1 MKAAGEKT
9 EVDMKATLLRIT
21 VTLAM
26 VMAFT
31 AVSAYGQ
38 GVIKRQSFVIPFE
51 FSVGKKVL
59 PAGEYRVSTEAQ
71 LIRIQSTDGKQIASA
86 LPFSTVGTKPGN
98 KVKLTFKRYG
108 DQYQL
113 AQVWLADGLGRELK
127 RTRPQTDVSQ
137 IVGTVDI
144 MTGNQ

>member
-1 MKAAGEKT
+1 
-9 EVDMKATLLRIT
+9 MKATLLRVT

-38 GVIKRQSFVIPFE
+38 GLIKRQSFVIPFE
-51 FSVGKKVL
+51 FSVGKKVM
-59 PAGEYRVSTEAQ
+59 PAGQYRVSSEAQ
-71 LIRIQSTDGKQIASA
+71 LIRIQSKDGKQIANA
-86 LPFSTVGTKPGN
+86 LPFSTVGTKSGN
-98 KVKLTFKRYG
+98 QVKLIFKRYG

-113 AQVWLADGLGRELK
+113 AQVWLADGVGRELK

-137 IVGTVDI
+137 VVGTVDI
-144 MTGNQ
+144 MAGNQ

>member
-1 MKAAGEKT
+1 
-9 EVDMKATLLRIT
+9 MKATLLRIT

-38 GVIKRQSFVIPFE
+38 GVIKRQSFVIPFD

-59 PAGEYRVSTEAQ
+59 PAGEYRFTSEAQ
-71 LIRIQSTDGKQIASA
+71 LIRIQSKDGKQTANA
-86 LPFSTVGTKPGN
+86 LPIQIAGTKRAN
-98 KVKLTFKRYG
+98 QVRLTFKRYG

-113 AQVWLADGLGRELK
+113 AQVWLADGVGRELK
-127 RTRPQTDVSQ
+127 RPRPSQSDISQ

-144 MTGNQ
+144 VSGQ